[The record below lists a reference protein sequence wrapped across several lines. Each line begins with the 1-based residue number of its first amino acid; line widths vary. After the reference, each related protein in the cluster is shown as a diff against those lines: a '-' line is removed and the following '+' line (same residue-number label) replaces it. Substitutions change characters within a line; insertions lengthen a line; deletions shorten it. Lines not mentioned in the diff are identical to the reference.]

1 MNDKQIREDAQFL
14 IERPEFRRF
23 LFSAIQISG
32 FFSAANGSDPVTS
45 FAEGR
50 RSLVLDILAM
60 VETGQPAE
68 HPDRIPILTL
78 MQVLREE
85 AQTKTEKP
93 NAKRFSRNDEL
104 DDDPDAD

>member
-1 MNDKQIREDAQFL
+1 MSEKQVKEDAQL
-14 IERPEFRRF
+14 LMERPEFRRF
-23 LFSAIQISG
+23 LFSVIQSCG
-32 FFSAANGSDPVTS
+32 FFSATNGSDPVTS

-50 RSLVLDILAM
+50 RSLGLDILAT

-93 NAKRFSRNDEL
+93 NGKKFNRTDEL
-104 DDDPDAD
+104 TESDED

>member
-1 MNDKQIREDAQFL
+1 MTKQDAQYL

-23 LFSAIQISG
+23 LFSVIQSCG
-32 FFSAANGSDPVTS
+32 FFSATNGSDPATS

-50 RSLVLDILAM
+50 RSLGLDILAM
-60 VETGQPAE
+60 AETGQPAE

-85 AQTKTEKP
+85 AQSKTEKP
-93 NAKRFSRNDEL
+93 NGKKFDRTTEL